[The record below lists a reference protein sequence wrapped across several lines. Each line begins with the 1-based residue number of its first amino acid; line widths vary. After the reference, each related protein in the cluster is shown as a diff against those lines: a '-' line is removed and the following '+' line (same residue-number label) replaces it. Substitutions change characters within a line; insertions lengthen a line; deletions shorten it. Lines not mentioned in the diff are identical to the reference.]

1 MTIREQLP
9 LVDPPKVTL
18 HDDNTP
24 YVEPLP
30 FTIPLPSCCPVSGAA
45 TLNGGGCNH
54 MGGGVV
60 IGDPSEGGEES
71 TIIFEATGF
80 PTCTL
85 NGITEGAETGGKGT
99 EAAN

>member
-1 MTIREQLP
+1 
-9 LVDPPKVTL
+9 
-18 HDDNTP
+18 
-24 YVEPLP
+24 
-30 FTIPLPSCCPVSGAA
+30 
-45 TLNGGGCNH
+45 

-85 NGITEGAETGGKGT
+85 NGITEGEETGGKGT
-99 EAAN
+99 EAANQRQGNTEWTSKKLQVALFVINGRGQELDCEKVINLDIDRKSNNLH